1 MVDHTLFNKL
11 YTAINNN
18 MGKKI
23 QVLFTEGGTEMKIYF
38 THTRNKDY
46 LPYKLTVSMAVK
58 GDSDNGIGRY
68 ELRPAWK
75 ESHLGSTLYFI
86 LYSTGYNINLLCYK
100 DAEMTRNRRKKNTA
114 YMTQPN
120 MITSIK
126 YNKYKQKFTL
136 TLKNGIGCLKF

>member
-1 MVDHTLFNKL
+1 MVDHTLFNNF

-23 QVLFTEGGTEMKIYF
+23 QVLFTSGETEMTISFK
-38 THTRNKDY
+38 HTRKKDY
-46 LPYKLTVSMAVK
+46 LPYKLTVSMAVEDD
-58 GDSDNGIGRY
+58 GDNGIGRY
-68 ELRPAWK
+68 ELRPAWE

-86 LYSTGYNINLLCYK
+86 LYSTGFNIDLLCYK

-114 YMTQPN
+114 YMTKTN

-126 YNKYKQKFTL
+126 EYKQKFTL